1 MVTAYQNQT
10 DRRNVQHSTVAVP
23 QQNKIKTSSS
33 SLKSEIKL
41 LASRPDWSFLLTS
54 LYFQFSLIQAGRVG
68 WCVCSRMSDQ
78 WRVPGRAR
86 PGHVTSLPSHPP
98 GPPWPNQA
106 ADNFPFPGLFPSLS
120 PSHCAQDSVSPM
132 MIFPCIS
139 PSSPHPS
146 LLSFKFELVET
157 ELKSPAPSFLS
168 LNFSARSGVRNGDFS
183 KAAPGAGK
191 GNWKLL

>member
-78 WRVPGRAR
+78 WRVPAEPGLVTWPRSPHTRPAR
-86 PGHVTSLPSHPP
+86 PDPIKRQIISR
-98 GPPWPNQA
+98 
-106 ADNFPFPGLFPSLS
+106 FPVCFPPSLRLIVLRTL
-120 PSHCAQDSVSPM
+120 CLRWWY
-132 MIFPCIS
+132 FPVFPPAPLTP
-139 PSSPHPS
+139 PSS
-146 LLSFKFELVET
+146 LS
-157 ELKSPAPSFLS
+157 S
-168 LNFSARSGVRNGDFS
+168 LN
-183 KAAPGAGK
+183 
-191 GNWKLL
+191 W